1 MGEKVLTSSRDQIM
15 LLAKLGYTT
24 YTAKGMYL
32 YSTQTCFCRKL
43 PIIKVLKQIKVGL
56 SKIQNIFPSISSQ
69 KIQLVCSSTASGT
82 IRPGERGELILLKE
96 NPVHRHYL
104 QIFRILKCA

>member
-32 YSTQTCFCRKL
+32 YSTQTCFAE
-43 PIIKVLKQIKVGL
+43 
-56 SKIQNIFPSISSQ
+56 SYPS
-69 KIQLVCSSTASGT
+69 
-82 IRPGERGELILLKE
+82 
-96 NPVHRHYL
+96 
-104 QIFRILKCA
+104 